1 MKNSDIVALFLKE
14 LKIENVFGI
23 IGSANSHIYQ
33 SILELGYTKIINV
46 HHEQAAVMA
55 MGSYHR
61 ASGKISACIVTA
73 GAGATNAITGVV
85 SNWADSIPGI
95 VISGNESSYYIKDHK
110 NLRMYGTQGF
120 NVVKMVSDV
129 TKYGSIILEDSDL
142 QRELE
147 KAYSHSITGRPGP
160 TWIDIPFNIQSQE
173 SEIRNW
179 NLENIEKHEDFDT
192 NLLIELINNSK
203 RPLILGGNGVRLSNA
218 QKDFNLFVKNTG
230 IPTCLSWSGI
240 DLLPSS
246 DKNFMGRFGIYGQRA
261 ANFIVQNSDLLIV
274 LGSRLA
280 LPQTG
285 YDLSAF
291 AKKAQIVIIDIEEE
305 LQFPKDKIK
314 KHFKI
319 DCKLFLEVLNK
330 NARIIKEVRED
341 WIKFCNKIKSD
352 YPLTL
357 KEYNTSS
364 YINSYNFIDSLSNH
378 LKDEHII
385 VTDMGTALL
394 SGHQSIKLNENQK
407 MFTSLGLGEMGYGLP
422 GAIGAAFSSP
432 NKDVLC
438 LNCDGG
444 IMMNIQELQTIIE
457 NDLNIKIVIFNND
470 GYLMIKHTQKMLFN
484 GNYNSVNKKTGIG
497 LPNFKKVFKAFGYD
511 YFELKEIE
519 NINDT
524 LESFLNSK
532 TQAVLEV
539 FMDPEQDF
547 IPKVKGV
554 LMDDKSILSL
564 PLEDM
569 SPLLT
574 LNEIEH
580 NMISGISEKSK
591 IVKR

>member
-14 LKIENVFGI
+14 LKIEKVFGI
-23 IGSANSHIYQ
+23 IGSANSHIFQ
-33 SILELGYTKIINV
+33 SIHELGYTEIINV

-55 MGSYHR
+55 MGAYHR
-61 ASGKISACIVTA
+61 ASGKISASIVTA
-73 GAGATNAITGVV
+73 GAGAANAITGVV
-85 SNWADSIPGI
+85 SNWADSIPGL

-120 NVVKMVSDV
+120 NIVKMVSDV
-129 TKYGSIILEDSDL
+129 TKYGSVILEDSDL
-142 QRELE
+142 QTELE
-147 KAYSHSITGRPGP
+147 KAFSYSITGRPGP

-173 SEIRNW
+173 SEIRDW
-179 NLENIEKHEDFDT
+179 NLKINEKHENFES
-192 NLLIELINNSK
+192 NSLIELINDSK

-218 QKDFNLFVKNTG
+218 QKDFNFFVKKTG

-240 DLLPSS
+240 NLLPSS
-246 DKNFMGRFGIYGQRA
+246 DENFMGRFGIYGQRA

-291 AKKAQIVIIDIEEE
+291 ANKAKIVIIDIEEE
-305 LQFPKDKIK
+305 LQIPKNKIA

-319 DCKLFLEVLNK
+319 DCKLFLEDLNNK
-330 NARIIKEVRED
+330 TKGLKKVSVD
-341 WIKFCNKIKSD
+341 WIKFCNKMKFD

-357 KEYNTSS
+357 KEYNTSN
-364 YINSYNFIDSLSNH
+364 YINSYNFINSLSNY

-394 SGHQSIKLNENQK
+394 SGHQSIKLNKNQK

-511 YFELKEIE
+511 YFELREIE

-532 TQAVLEV
+532 RQSVLEV

-554 LMDDKSILSL
+554 LMNDKTILSL
-564 PLEDM
+564 PIEDM

-574 LNEIEH
+574 LNEIEN